1 MTMVLATKNAVT
13 AVYLAAQSTHI
24 ALLSVQTFHT
34 SMAGLIGFHGP
45 ETSKDAF
52 SAVSPAL
59 PLITPTRVHQVDSL
73 AFIDTVIPCSLQHG
87 ML

>member
-34 SMAGLIGFHGP
+34 SMAGLIG